1 MISSIRR
8 LPSTSSSAPQVCP
21 AVQVDNTAQSDE
33 IVTVNRSQRELLDTV
48 AMELQEDLPIVE
60 ITSVIVNLYDDKEL
74 REMAAIAV
82 YDEEETGP
90 NSVNSSRLG
99 VTTYNGLC
107 GTCNQSSMR
116 CRGHYGYIR
125 LNRMVNHP
133 HYVSQIIQ
141 VLTSVCNSCARLKLD
156 RRSMEEAGVLRMTGP
171 SRLRAIAEKSS
182 GLQCTHDHS
191 IDGVKRCNPN
201 PIYNSSKGK
210 DGEVITY
217 SFAELGTGGKK
228 GTGKPQPRSS
238 EEAFGIITRISDED
252 AAMLGFV
259 GTHPRSMIL
268 QSIPVIPVNSRPSI
282 IIDGRVEH
290 HFFTLQYMKI
300 IKANNEL
307 KKLIGGGPN
316 AQNARDTWYAELQR
330 AISQLMDS
338 EGDDK
343 KNVGIKQTVH
353 SKTGLIRQNMA
364 GKKVN
369 FTGRTVAGPDPT
381 LKFGEVAV
389 PMWMAQYLP
398 VDENVNSYNINHLTN
413 LLKMDPPRIV
423 SIIPIGGPFK
433 GITFAIKRS
442 MAKDVKLSIG
452 DKVKR
457 WLNTGDYAIV
467 NRQPTIQK
475 ESMRAMRVVLRPGNT
490 IRISTADTTPFN
502 ADFDGDELNIHVV
515 RSAQAAAELTEIM
528 SSQNCIMNQQSNRPM
543 AAPSFDTLTG
553 AYILTM
559 DDVTIDPAT
568 YMDCLMN
575 IQNQDGLPS
584 LNGRLRQAGIRRY
597 SGRAL
602 FSAILPPDFYYV
614 KGNVLVVNGVLVK
627 GTLSKETIGVSQN
640 SMVQALHEDYGAA
653 RTADFITDAAF
664 LINRWLKGY
673 GFTIGLGDC
682 ILQDQGLTA
691 EEKQQRQDELDQIGY
706 GDVMRLRDEIDTIE
720 VESSRD
726 NIMSL
731 AREAG
736 VDADTLDV
744 VTPVERNTNVV
755 ELQNK
760 IQRLTDRIDTLK
772 QEVLT
777 ERFERVIE
785 IKNREITALT
795 FDLNATNNLLGISV
809 EGIELAKQ
817 ELRDIMAR
825 RDSLPQLRDRLAQL
839 ESEVDMDE
847 VARIQD
853 KYINLVKSREGS
865 VARSIQQKN
874 EETIASVE
882 AMGLEPEDPYRA
894 ERHANEIGG
903 MVNISKTMGE
913 LASETGISYHSPLN
927 IMPNSGSKG
936 SKVNTAQ
943 ITAGLYQ
950 QFILG
955 KRVEPT
961 LMNGTR
967 CLPYFAANETN
978 PKARGYCTNSFFSG
992 LDPSEFFYH
1001 AAAGRM
1007 GLTDTAIKTAETGRL
1022 HRDISEALKPLIL
1035 EFDGTVRG
1043 PNSKIYQFA
1052 YGTGTGM
1059 DPGKLSRF
1067 KSDSV
1072 MGDDQFPLFVD
1083 IRRMFGRINAQY
1095 GFIDLEAKTEES
1107 SISYDP
1113 TIDPERFENA
1123 DFDIEDGYD

>member
-21 AVQVDNTAQSDE
+21 AVQVDNTAQTDE
-33 IVTVNRSQRELLDTV
+33 IITVNRSQRELLDTV

-60 ITSVIVNLYDDKEL
+60 IESVIVNLYDDKEL
-74 REMAAIAV
+74 REMAAVAV
-82 YDEEETGP
+82 YDDADSGL
-90 NSVNSSRLG
+90 NSVNSSRMG

-107 GTCNQSSMR
+107 GTCNQASMR
-116 CRGHYGYIR
+116 CRGHYGYIP
-125 LNRMVNHP
+125 LSRMINHP
-133 HYVSQIIQ
+133 HYVSQIIH
-141 VLTSVCNSCARLKLD
+141 VLSSVCNSCARLKLD
-156 RRSMEEAGVLRMTGP
+156 RRAMEESGVLRMTGP
-171 SRLRAIAEKSS
+171 SRLRAIADKSS
-182 GLQCTHDHS
+182 GLQCTHDHTM
-191 IDGVKRCNPN
+191 DGVRRCDPN
-201 PIYNSSKGK
+201 PIYNTSKGK
-210 DGEVITY
+210 DGEMITY
-217 SFAELGTGGKK
+217 SFAELGTGSKK
-228 GTGKPQPRSS
+228 GTGKPQTRTP
-238 EEAFGIITRISDED
+238 EEAYAIITQIRQED

-307 KKLIGGGPN
+307 KKLVGGTN
-316 AQNARDTWYAELQR
+316 TQAARDNWYSELQR
-330 AISQLMDS
+330 GIAQLMDS

-381 LKFGEVAV
+381 LKLGEVAV

-423 SIIPIGGPFK
+423 SIIPVGGPFK
-433 GITFAIKRS
+433 GITFAIKKS
-442 MAKDVKLSIG
+442 MARDVKLSIG
-452 DKVKR
+452 DRVKR
-457 WLNTGDYAIV
+457 WLNTGDYAII

-475 ESMRAMRVVLRPGNT
+475 ESMRAMRVVLRSGNT
-490 IRISTADTTPFN
+490 MRISTADTTPFN

-543 AAPSFDTLTG
+543 IAPSFDTLSG

-559 DDVTIDPAT
+559 DEVTIDPAT

-584 LNGRLRQAGIRRY
+584 LNGRLRASGIRRF

-614 KGNVLVVNGVLVK
+614 KGNVLVVNGVLVR
-627 GTLSKETIGVSQN
+627 GTLSKDSIGVSQN

-691 EEKQQRQDELDQIGY
+691 DEKQQRQDELDAVGY
-706 GDVMRLRDEIDTIE
+706 GDVLRLRAEIDTIE

-726 NIMSL
+726 NLMTL

-736 VDADTLDV
+736 VDVDTLEV
-744 VTPVERNTNVV
+744 VTPVEKNSNTI
-755 ELQNK
+755 ELQKK
-760 IQRLTDRIDTLK
+760 IQTISDRINTLR
-772 QEVLT
+772 QELVT
-777 ERFERVIE
+777 ERFERVVD

-795 FDLNATNNLLGISV
+795 FDLNATNNLLAITV
-809 EGIELAKQ
+809 QGIELAKQ
-817 ELRDIMAR
+817 ELQEIVGR
-825 RDSLPQLRDRLAQL
+825 RDSLPELRDRLAVV
-839 ESEVDMDE
+839 ESQVDMDE

-853 KYINLVKSREGS
+853 KYLRLLKSREGS
-865 VARSIQQKN
+865 VARTIQQKN
-874 EETIASVE
+874 EETITSVE
-882 AMGLEPEDPYRA
+882 AMGLEPKDPYHA
-894 ERHANEIGG
+894 ERHANEIAG
-903 MVNISKTMGE
+903 MVNIAKTMGE
-913 LASETGISYHSPLN
+913 LASDTGISPHNPLN

-943 ITAGLYQ
+943 ITTGLYQ

-967 CLPYFAANETN
+967 CLPYFAPNETN

-992 LDPSEFFYH
+992 LDPAEFFYH
-1001 AAAGRM
+1001 ASAGRM

-1043 PNSKIYQFA
+1043 PGGKIYQFV

-1072 MGDDQFPLFVD
+1072 MGDDQFPLFAD
-1083 IRRMFGRINAQY
+1083 IRRMFGRINAQF
-1095 GFIDLEAKTEES
+1095 GFIDLEAKTEETS
-1107 SISYDP
+1107 MSYDP